1 MRGTK
6 RLFDLCWTIPGLL
19 VLWPAFL
26 VIAVLIKLDDGG
38 AVFFRQVRA
47 GRYGRAFRVWKFR
60 TMIARAEQ
68 CGGPLTVG
76 EDPRITRVGRW
87 LRHSKLD
94 ELPQL
99 FNVLAGQMSLVG
111 PRPEVPHYVAL
122 YTPDQRRVLELVP
135 GITDP
140 ASIAYRDES
149 ALLAEA
155 PDWERQYIEVIM
167 PEKIRLNLA
176 YAARANRWKDF
187 LVVVVTLLS
196 LVSRPETTGPQAAP
210 AAASTQRSA
219 AQL

>member
-6 RLFDLCWTIPGLL
+6 RLFDLCLTIPGLL
-19 VLWPAFL
+19 VLWPALL
-26 VIAVLIKLDDGG
+26 VIALLIKLDDGG
-38 AVFFRQVRA
+38 AVFFRQLRV

-76 EDPRITRVGRW
+76 DDPRVTRVGRW

-111 PRPEVPHYVAL
+111 PRPEIPHYVAL
-122 YTPDQRRVLELVP
+122 YTPDQRRVLDLVP

-149 ALLAEA
+149 ALLAQA
-155 PDWERQYIEVIM
+155 PDWERQYVEVIM

-176 YAARANRWKDF
+176 YAARATRWKDF
-187 LVVVVTLLS
+187 LIVVVTLLS
-196 LVSRPETTGPQAAP
+196 LVSRHETTASQAAP
-210 AAASTQRSA
+210 AASTQRSA

>member
-38 AVFFRQVRA
+38 AVFFRQVRV

-76 EDPRITRVGRW
+76 DDPRITRVGRW

-122 YTPDQRRVLELVP
+122 YTPDQRRVLDLVP

-149 ALLAEA
+149 ALLAQA
-155 PDWERQYIEVIM
+155 PDWEREYIEVIM

-176 YAARANRWKDF
+176 YAARATQWKDF
-187 LVVVVTLLS
+187 LVVVVTLLN
-196 LVSRPETTGPQAAP
+196 LVSRAGRTGPPAAP
-210 AAASTQRSA
+210 AAASTQRHA

>member
-38 AVFFRQVRA
+38 AVFFRQVRV
-47 GRYGRAFRVWKFR
+47 GQYGRAFRVWKFR

-76 EDPRITRVGRW
+76 E
-87 LRHSKLD
+87 
-94 ELPQL
+94 
-99 FNVLAGQMSLVG
+99 MSLVG
-111 PRPEVPHYVAL
+111 PRPEVPYYVAL
-122 YTPDQRRVLELVP
+122 YTPDQRRVLDLVP

-149 ALLAEA
+149 ALLAQA

-176 YAARANRWKDF
+176 YAARATQWKDF
-187 LVVVVTLLS
+187 LVVVVTLLN
-196 LVSRPETTGPQAAP
+196 LLSRAGTTGPQAAP

>member
-26 VIAVLIKLDDGG
+26 VIALLIKLDDSG
-38 AVFFRQVRA
+38 AVFFRQLRV

-60 TMIARAEQ
+60 TMIPRAEQ

-76 EDPRITRVGRW
+76 DDPRTTRFGRW

-111 PRPEVPHYVAL
+111 PHPEVPHYVAL
-122 YTPDQRRVLELVP
+122 YTPDQRRVLDLVP

-140 ASIAYRDES
+140 ASIVYRNES
-149 ALLAEA
+149 ALLAQA
-155 PDWERQYIEVIM
+155 PDWEREYIDVIM

-176 YAARANRWKDF
+176 YAARATRWKDF

-196 LVSRPETTGPQAAP
+196 LVSPPETTASQAAP
-210 AAASTQRSA
+210 AASTQRSA

>member
-19 VLWPAFL
+19 VLSPAFL

-38 AVFFRQVRA
+38 AVFFRQLRV
-47 GRYGRAFRVWKFR
+47 GRYGRTFRVWKFR
-60 TMIARAEQ
+60 TMIPRAEQ
-68 CGGPLTVG
+68 SGGPLTVG
-76 EDPRITRVGRW
+76 DDPRVTRFGRW

-99 FNVLAGQMSLVG
+99 FNILAGQMSLVG

-122 YTPDQRRVLELVP
+122 YTPDQRRVLDLVP

-140 ASIAYRDES
+140 ASIAYRNES
-149 ALLAEA
+149 ALLAQA

-167 PEKIRLNLA
+167 PEKIRLNLE
-176 YAARANRWKDF
+176 YAAQATRWKDF
-187 LVVVVTLLS
+187 VVVADTLRS
-196 LVSRPETTGPQAAP
+196 LVSRTETTVPHAAP
-210 AAASTQRSA
+210 AAASTPRNA

>member
-6 RLFDLCWTIPGLL
+6 RLFDLCLTIPGLL

-38 AVFFRQVRA
+38 AVFFRQVRV
-47 GRYGRAFRVWKFR
+47 GRGGRAFRVWKFR

-76 EDPRITRVGRW
+76 DDPRVTRVGRW

-122 YTPDQRRVLELVP
+122 YTPDQRRVLDLVP

-149 ALLAEA
+149 ALLAQA
-155 PDWERQYIEVIM
+155 PDWERQYVEVIM

-176 YAARANRWKDF
+176 YAARATGWKDF

-196 LVSRPETTGPQAAP
+196 LVSRPETTVPQAASV
-210 AAASTQRSA
+210 AASTPRNA

>member
-26 VIAVLIKLDDGG
+26 VIALLIKLDDGG
-38 AVFFRQVRA
+38 AVFFRQVRV
-47 GRYGRAFRVWKFR
+47 GRYGRPFRVWKFR

-76 EDPRITRVGRW
+76 DDPRTTRFGRW
-87 LRHSKLD
+87 LRRSKLD

-99 FNVLAGQMSLVG
+99 FNVLAGQMRLVG

-122 YTPDQRRVLELVP
+122 YTPDQRRVLDLVP

-140 ASIAYRDES
+140 ASIVYRDES
-149 ALLAEA
+149 ALLAQA
-155 PDWERQYIEVIM
+155 PDWERQYVEVIM

-176 YAARANRWKDF
+176 YAARATRWKDF
-187 LVVVVTLLS
+187 LVVVATFLS
-196 LVSRPETTGPQAAP
+196 LVSRTEPTISHAGP
-210 AAASTQRSA
+210 AASTQRNA

>member
-38 AVFFRQVRA
+38 AVFFRQLRV
-47 GRYGRAFRVWKFR
+47 GRYGRTFRVWKFR

-76 EDPRITRVGRW
+76 DDPRLTRVGRW

-122 YTPDQRRVLELVP
+122 YTPDQRRVLDLVP

-140 ASIAYRDES
+140 ASIVYRDES
-149 ALLAEA
+149 ALLGQA
-155 PDWERQYIEVIM
+155 PDWERQYVEVIM

-176 YAARANRWKDF
+176 YAARATQWKDF
-187 LVVVVTLLS
+187 LVVVVTVLS
-196 LVSRPETTGPQAAP
+196 LVSRAETTGPQAAA

>member
-38 AVFFRQVRA
+38 AVFFRQVRV

-76 EDPRITRVGRW
+76 DDPRTTRFGRW
-87 LRHSKLD
+87 LRRSKLD

-122 YTPDQRRVLELVP
+122 YTPDQHRVLDLVP

-140 ASIAYRDES
+140 ANIAYRDES
-149 ALLAEA
+149 ALLAQA
-155 PDWERQYIEVIM
+155 PDWERQYVEVIM

-176 YAARANRWKDF
+176 YAARATRWADF
-187 LVVVVTLLS
+187 IVVVDTLRS
-196 LVSRPETTGPQAAP
+196 LVSRPETTASQAAP
-210 AAASTQRSA
+210 AASTQRSA

>member
-38 AVFFRQVRA
+38 AVFFRQLRV

-76 EDPRITRVGRW
+76 DDPRITRVGRW

-111 PRPEVPHYVAL
+111 PRPEVPHYVGL
-122 YTPDQRRVLELVP
+122 YTPDQRRVLDLVP

-149 ALLAEA
+149 ALLAQT
-155 PDWERQYIEVIM
+155 PHWERQYVEVIM
-167 PEKIRLNLA
+167 PEKIRLNLE
-176 YAARANRWKDF
+176 YAAHATRRADF
-187 LVVVVTLLS
+187 IVVVDTLRS
-196 LVSRPETTGPQAAP
+196 LVSRPETTASQAAP
-210 AAASTQRSA
+210 AASTQRSA

>member
-1 MRGTK
+1 M
-6 RLFDLCWTIPGLL
+6 FDLCLTIPGLL

-38 AVFFRQVRA
+38 AVFFRQVRV
-47 GRYGRAFRVWKFR
+47 GRGGRAFRVWKFR

-76 EDPRITRVGRW
+76 DDPRVTRVGRW

-122 YTPDQRRVLELVP
+122 YTRDQRRVLDLVP

-140 ASIAYRDES
+140 ASIAYHNES
-149 ALLAEA
+149 ALLAQA
-155 PDWERQYIEVIM
+155 LDWERQYIDVIM

-176 YAARANRWKDF
+176 YAARATRWKDF

-196 LVSRPETTGPQAAP
+196 LVSRPETTASQAAP
-210 AAASTQRSA
+210 AASTQRSA

>member
-38 AVFFRQVRA
+38 AVFFRQLRV

-76 EDPRITRVGRW
+76 DDPRITRVGRW
-87 LRHSKLD
+87 LRHFKLD

-99 FNVLAGQMSLVG
+99 LNVLAGQMSLVG

-122 YTPDQRRVLELVP
+122 YTPDQRRVLDLVP

-149 ALLAEA
+149 ALLAQA
-155 PDWERQYIEVIM
+155 PDWERQYVEVIM

-176 YAARANRWKDF
+176 YAARATQLKDF

-196 LVSRPETTGPQAAP
+196 LVSRAETTGPQAAP

>member
-38 AVFFRQVRA
+38 AVFFRQVRV
-47 GRYGRAFRVWKFR
+47 GQYGRAFRVWKFR

-76 EDPRITRVGRW
+76 DDPRITRVGRW

-122 YTPDQRRVLELVP
+122 YTPDQRRVLDLVP

-149 ALLAEA
+149 ALLAQA
-155 PDWERQYIEVIM
+155 PDWERQYIDVIM

-176 YAARANRWKDF
+176 YAARATQWKDF

-196 LVSRPETTGPQAAP
+196 LVSRAETTGRQTAP

>member
-1 MRGTK
+1 M
-6 RLFDLCWTIPGLL
+6 FDLCLTIPGLL
-19 VLWPAFL
+19 VLWPALL

-38 AVFFRQVRA
+38 AVFFRQVRV
-47 GRYGRAFRVWKFR
+47 GRGGRAFRVWKFR
-60 TMIARAEQ
+60 TMIPRAEQ

-76 EDPRITRVGRW
+76 DDPRVTRVGRW

-122 YTPDQRRVLELVP
+122 YTPDQRRVLDLVP

-149 ALLAEA
+149 ALLAQA
-155 PDWERQYIEVIM
+155 PDWERQYVEVIM

-176 YAARANRWKDF
+176 YAARATRWKDF
-187 LVVVVTLLS
+187 LVVVVSLLS
-196 LVSRPETTGPQAAP
+196 LVSRPETTASQAAP
-210 AAASTQRSA
+210 AASTQRSA

>member
-19 VLWPAFL
+19 VLSPAFL

-38 AVFFRQVRA
+38 AVFFRQVRV
-47 GRYGRAFRVWKFR
+47 GRCGRAFRVWKFR

-76 EDPRITRVGRW
+76 DDPRITRVGRW

-122 YTPDQRRVLELVP
+122 YTPDQRRVLDLVP

-149 ALLAEA
+149 ALLAQA

-176 YAARANRWKDF
+176 YAARATQWKDF
-187 LVVVVTLLS
+187 LIVVVPLLN
-196 LVSRPETTGPQAAP
+196 LVSRAETTGPQAAP

>member
-38 AVFFRQVRA
+38 AVFFRQLRV
-47 GRYGRAFRVWKFR
+47 GRYGREFRVWKFR

-76 EDPRITRVGRW
+76 DDPRITRVGRW

-111 PRPEVPHYVAL
+111 PRPEVPHYVAR
-122 YTPDQRRVLELVP
+122 YTPDQRRVLDLVP

-149 ALLAEA
+149 ALLAQA

-176 YAARANRWKDF
+176 YAARATQWKDF

-196 LVSRPETTGPQAAP
+196 LVSRAETTGRQTAP

>member
-38 AVFFRQVRA
+38 AVFFRQLRV

-76 EDPRITRVGRW
+76 DDPRITRVGRW
-87 LRHSKLD
+87 LRHFKLD

-99 FNVLAGQMSLVG
+99 LNVLAGQMSLVG
-111 PRPEVPHYVAL
+111 PRPEVSHYVAL
-122 YTPDQRRVLELVP
+122 YTPDQRRVLDLVP

-149 ALLAEA
+149 ALLAQA
-155 PDWERQYIEVIM
+155 PDWERQYVEVIM

-176 YAARANRWKDF
+176 YAARATQLKDF

-196 LVSRPETTGPQAAP
+196 LVSRAETTGPQAAP

>member
-19 VLWPAFL
+19 VLWPVFL
-26 VIAVLIKLDDGG
+26 VIALLIKLDDGG
-38 AVFFRQVRA
+38 AVFFRQPRV
-47 GRYGRAFRVWKFR
+47 GRCGRAFRVWKFR
-60 TMIARAEQ
+60 TMIACAEQ

-76 EDPRITRVGRW
+76 DDPRLRRVGRW

-122 YTPDQRRVLELVP
+122 YTRDQRRVLDLVP

-140 ASIAYRDES
+140 ASIAYHNES
-149 ALLAEA
+149 ALLAQA

-176 YAARANRWKDF
+176 YGAQATRWKDF
-187 LVVVVTLLS
+187 VVVVDTLRR
-196 LVSRPETTGPQAAP
+196 LVCRTETTVSQAAH
-210 AAASTQRSA
+210 AASMQRNAS
-219 AQL
+219 QL

>member
-1 MRGTK
+1 
-6 RLFDLCWTIPGLL
+6 
-19 VLWPAFL
+19 VLWPALL

-38 AVFFRQVRA
+38 AVFFRQVRV
-47 GRYGRAFRVWKFR
+47 GRGGRAFRVWKFR
-60 TMIARAEQ
+60 TMIPRAEQ

-76 EDPRITRVGRW
+76 DDPRVTRVGRW

-122 YTPDQRRVLELVP
+122 YTPDQRRVLDLVP

-149 ALLAEA
+149 ALLAQA
-155 PDWERQYIEVIM
+155 PDWERQYVEVIM

-176 YAARANRWKDF
+176 YAARATRWKDF

-196 LVSRPETTGPQAAP
+196 LVSRPETTASQAAP
-210 AAASTQRSA
+210 AASTQRSA